1 MNDHSLRTLLLAGL
15 FTLLLSCSDDEG
27 PASST
32 EILSFSINGTE
43 GIIDP
48 SSNTIQLDLLEP
60 DVTSLAPSIV
70 ISENATIQ
78 PPSGVSQDFTNPV
91 LYTVTGGDGSTE
103 EYTVTVSSL
112 VTSVSLNGKDYEIV
126 QTNMNWINAADFASS
141 RGGYLAEINGAD
153 EQDAIFGALRNA
165 GIDNRNTV
173 APDGGGAS
181 YIWLGGNDLATE
193 GEWIWDGDNDD
204 DGMQFWMGSFNGTPV
219 DDLYNNWSPGAEPDN
234 FGTGQNVLAIAL
246 TDWPFGSAG
255 QWNDIFRTNEL
266 YFIIEFD

>member
-15 FTLLLSCSDDEG
+15 FTLLLSCGDDEG

-48 SSNTIQLDLLEP
+48 SSNTIQLDLFEP
-60 DVTSLAPSIV
+60 DITSLSPSIL
-70 ISENATIQ
+70 ISDNATIQ